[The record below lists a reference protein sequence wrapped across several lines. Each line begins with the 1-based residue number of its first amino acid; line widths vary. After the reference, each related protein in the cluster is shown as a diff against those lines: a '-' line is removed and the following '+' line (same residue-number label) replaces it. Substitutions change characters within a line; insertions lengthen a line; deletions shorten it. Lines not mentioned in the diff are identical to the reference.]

1 MRRTPVILG
10 VLSMVFGGLVAAW
23 SLFGLLTQSMV
34 KDFSGTFGSAMMK
47 LGPPRPGAP
56 DPQAMMAEMTKMMEA
71 LTPYVYTLTGGML
84 AMSLLLGVVG
94 YGLYRRQAWSRPAAL
109 LWAAGALA
117 FIPFQLYVQ
126 LAIVMPRTQAMMAA
140 AFHNDKLTAGMMDS
154 FAGMQTGITVVT
166 HILFYAPFPVILL
179 ILMGRP
185 SARNDLLA

>member
-1 MRRTPVILG
+1 MRRTPVVLG

-34 KDFSGTFGSAMMK
+34 KDFSGTFGSAMAK

-56 DPQAMMAEMTKMMEA
+56 DPKAMMDEMGKMMEA
-71 LTPYVYTLTGGML
+71 LTPYMYTLTGGML
-84 AMSLLLGVVG
+84 LMSLLLGVVG
-94 YGLYRRQAWSRPAAL
+94 FGLYKRQSWSRPGAL
-109 LWAAGALA
+109 MWAVAALA

-126 LAIVMPRTQAMMAA
+126 IAIVMPRSQAMMAA
-140 AFHNDKLTAGMMDS
+140 AFQGDKMAAGLMDS

-179 ILMGRP
+179 FLMGRR
-185 SARNDLLA
+185 SARNDLMA